1 MPAMHAKRR
10 DEHTAQ
16 DLIAALR
23 RLHLSPVDLRD
34 LIQLVQ
40 EFVEEDLNRR
50 AADVKKGCQGL
61 PLEVIKN
68 DLKKHQ
74 CACTYGLRL
83 NAD

>member
-1 MPAMHAKRR
+1 MHAKRR

-16 DLIAALR
+16 DLIGALR

-34 LIQLVQ
+34 IIQLVQ

-74 CACTYGLRL
+74 CACAYGLRL